1 MIVDSMNY
9 AEIAQELSRDEHN
22 VCVAASRISHD
33 KKYRKPR
40 LTSSNR
46 GELCFKEVEFTSANK
61 NHVLVFPRSPS
72 RKHFLEY
79 GSVYATPVWFCR
91 YRGQFLAATSANV
104 LTDSVANIQI
114 FTEHF
119 FQRYNERCLHE
130 PELSMEEVARK
141 FFRRE
146 CGHTSI
152 RSVMDPKTKREE
164 KVCAFKNGCS
174 FVEIGDDYDY
184 FIHRTFVNS
193 EMLFASQNKD
203 LFQLE
208 SINCLAHLHSHGTDD
223 FLIVYSHYKNLLEPH
238 FEYYSL
244 LHSLVKVNHQMH
256 PSFQA
261 EALKLHDL
269 LDEVWR
275 TTHNTALLCFG
286 NHLLEI
292 AHAAS
297 PIEVEKLLSDEGN
310 KFMR

>member
-9 AEIAQELSRDEHN
+9 AEIAKEISHDVHN
-22 VCVAASRISHD
+22 VEVAANRIGYD

-46 GELCFKEVEFTSANK
+46 GNLYFKEVELTSANK
-61 NHVLVFPRSPS
+61 NHVLVFPHSPS

-79 GSVYATPVWFCR
+79 GFVYAIPIWFCR
-91 YRGQFLAATSANV
+91 YRGQFLAVSSAKA
-104 LTDSVANIQI
+104 LTESVADIQI

-130 PELSMEEVARK
+130 PGLSVEEVARK
-141 FFRRE
+141 FFRCE
-146 CGHTSI
+146 CEHTSI

-164 KVCAFKNGCS
+164 KICAFKNGCS
-174 FVEIGDDYDY
+174 FVEIGGDYDY
-184 FIHRTFVNS
+184 FIHRTFVSS
-193 EMLFASQNKD
+193 EMLFATQNKD

-208 SINCLAHLHSHGTDD
+208 AINSLANLHSHGTDD
-223 FLIVYSHYKNLLEPH
+223 FLVVYSHYRNLLEPH

-244 LHSLVKVNHQMH
+244 LHSMVKVNHQMH

-261 EALKLHDL
+261 EAQRLYDL